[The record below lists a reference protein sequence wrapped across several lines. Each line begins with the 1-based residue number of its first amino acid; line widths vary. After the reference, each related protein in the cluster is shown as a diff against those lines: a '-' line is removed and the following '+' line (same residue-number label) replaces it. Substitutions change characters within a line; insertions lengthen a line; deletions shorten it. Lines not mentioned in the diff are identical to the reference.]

1 MKPVSSRINNIANTG
16 GRDGLKVGADVHYMG
31 TGTIQFDTFEHI
43 HQAGIQAI
51 QDDQVGYTANVGLLP
66 LREAIA
72 DKLAKENHVH
82 YEPDEILVTSGSSEI
97 LSAIPHAFMEPGD
110 EAIMFD
116 PHYIGH
122 FSAVVELASGVP
134 VILPTHGDDNWQPD
148 LDLVEASV
156 TPRTK
161 LLFMCS
167 PSNPVGA
174 ALNEESVHGLCE
186 IAIKHDLYVVA
197 DELYERIM
205 FDGKTVISPASLPG
219 MRERTF
225 TVNGFSKA
233 YGMTGWR
240 VGYMGAPRKLLNPVH
255 RARIYVGICAPS
267 MSQHAAL
274 AALTGPQEPLDAML
288 AELDRRRHYLCDR
301 LNALDGIHAP
311 PQDGTFYTFV
321 DVRDFMRDKGEAVRH
336 ILCDEVEG
344 YTVPESIAKQFT
356 DFMLVRGK
364 VQLSPGSG
372 FGAAGEG
379 WFRISG
385 AAYMASLQKGM
396 EGIEAAVASLA

>member
-1 MKPVSSRINNIANTG
+1 MKPVSSRIKNIASTG
-16 GRDGLKVGADVHYMG
+16 GREFLKIGPDVHYMG

-43 HQAGIQAI
+43 HQAAI
-51 QDDQVGYTANVGLLP
+51 RAIEADYVGYTDNIGMLS

-72 DKLAKENHVH
+72 EKLANENNIR
-82 YEPDEILVTSGSSEI
+82 YAPDEILVTSGSSEI

-134 VILPTHGDDNWQPD
+134 IILPTSGDNNWQPD
-148 LDLVEASV
+148 LDMVRAAV

-161 LLFMCS
+161 LLFMVS

-174 ALNEESVHGLCE
+174 ALTAESVEGLCE
-186 IAIKHDLYVVA
+186 IAIKNDLYVIA

-205 FDGKTVISPASLPG
+205 FDGKTVITPASLPG

-240 VGYMGAPRKLLNPVH
+240 VGYMGAPRDLLRPVH

-267 MSQHAAL
+267 ISQHAAL
-274 AALTGPQEPLDAML
+274 AALRGPQAPLTAML
-288 AELDRRRHYLCDR
+288 EELDRRRHFLCDH
-301 LNALDGIHAP
+301 LSAIDGINAP
-311 PQDGTFYTFV
+311 KQDGTFYSFF
-321 DVRDFMRDKGEAVRH
+321 DVREFMRVKGEAVRH
-336 ILCDEVEG
+336 ILLEEVDG
-344 YTVPESIAKQFT
+344 YELPESIDQQFA
-356 DFMLVRGK
+356 DFMVVRGR
-364 VQLSPGSG
+364 VYLSPGSS
-372 FGAAGEG
+372 FGDAGQG
-379 WFRISG
+379 WIRISG
-385 AAYMASLQKGM
+385 ADQMDRLQI
-396 EGIEAAVASLA
+396 GIERIEQAAASIQ